1 MTRYFYLITVLT
13 FFSSGL
19 LAQTGILKGTVKD
32 SLTGVVLESAT
43 VTVLKKDS
51 SLVNYQ
57 LTNGYGGFTINKLPL
72 QTDLLLNIT
81 YAGFKS
87 YNSIITIDSSILN
100 INVIL
105 SPSFNDSNNVIVT
118 AVIPIRMNGDTLE
131 INPAAFKMDPNA
143 VVEDLLTRVPG
154 ITVWADGSITMNGK
168 PIPNVLV
175 DGKPFMGQ
183 NDARIATQNLPKEA
197 IDKIQVYSE
206 VDRSL
211 SQEQRKIQDSLLT
224 MNIKLKENKKTGY
237 FGKLGVGYGTRDR
250 FETDLSFQMYNKTT
264 SFGVGG
270 GYNNINKN
278 IGNLKEMFQN
288 NTYRNYNPNLRYVG
302 NFNNDGINKNHS
314 IGGVFTHNFIETT
327 NSRQNNRITV
337 NYTKSGADRFVNIQR
352 INNQTI
358 PGHQQI
364 IESNSVSNSLSNNH
378 NFGIQYIKTNSYDDN
393 FEVNGNGGWSNNRN
407 NANSITDVKD
417 SIGNLISNNRNRNFG
432 NSQSNNQNLSII
444 FSKRSQDNP
453 LAQYRVDINAN
464 RSDNKSDRYEN
475 SIFNSF
481 VDDAKDTSYNRRYQ
495 NNNSSTEATAT
506 LTYEGLKRLLL
517 GRYNFFG
524 IDMNFVQ
531 WLNYNN
537 SENNQATF
545 NYDSTTQQYRT
556 DNRLTYLNKNKKLEY
571 SPQIQFRKNFFK
583 WNEKRDRNIGINLT
597 LIEDLKKDENSS
609 SISNRNLTRSFAF
622 LGTKPFYTLI
632 TI

>member
-1 MTRYFYLITVLT
+1 
-13 FFSSGL
+13 
-19 LAQTGILKGTVKD
+19 
-32 SLTGVVLESAT
+32 
-43 VTVLKKDS
+43 
-51 SLVNYQ
+51 
-57 LTNGYGGFTINKLPL
+57 
-72 QTDLLLNIT
+72 
-81 YAGFKS
+81 
-87 YNSIITIDSSILN
+87 
-100 INVIL
+100 
-105 SPSFNDSNNVIVT
+105 
-118 AVIPIRMNGDTLE
+118 
-131 INPAAFKMDPNA
+131 
-143 VVEDLLTRVPG
+143 
-154 ITVWADGSITMNGK
+154 MNGK

-364 IESNSVSNSLSNNH
+364 IESN
-378 NFGIQYIKTNSYDDN
+378 
-393 FEVNGNGGWSNNRN
+393 
-407 NANSITDVKD
+407 
-417 SIGNLISNNRNRNFG
+417 
-432 NSQSNNQNLSII
+432 
-444 FSKRSQDNP
+444 
-453 LAQYRVDINAN
+453 
-464 RSDNKSDRYEN
+464 
-475 SIFNSF
+475 
-481 VDDAKDTSYNRRYQ
+481 
-495 NNNSSTEATAT
+495 
-506 LTYEGLKRLLL
+506 
-517 GRYNFFG
+517 
-524 IDMNFVQ
+524 
-531 WLNYNN
+531 
-537 SENNQATF
+537 
-545 NYDSTTQQYRT
+545 
-556 DNRLTYLNKNKKLEY
+556 
-571 SPQIQFRKNFFK
+571 
-583 WNEKRDRNIGINLT
+583 
-597 LIEDLKKDENSS
+597 
-609 SISNRNLTRSFAF
+609 
-622 LGTKPFYTLI
+622 
-632 TI
+632 